1 MDLPEGFPVDPKQ
14 FKAYMD
20 LFAEA
25 YETLVDDKAVT
36 CAFTKK
42 ETPIV
47 VAPDAVIMDVG
58 CSGFTLP
65 IFTFIDT
72 THAPLVLLYPST
84 RICSHN

>member
-25 YETLVDDKAVT
+25 YETLVDNKAVT

-42 ETPIV
+42 ETPV
-47 VAPDAVIMDVG
+47 VVPPDAVIMDVG
-58 CSGFTLP
+58 SSSFRFAN
-65 IFTFIDT
+65 I
-72 THAPLVLLYPST
+72 Y
-84 RICSHN
+84 